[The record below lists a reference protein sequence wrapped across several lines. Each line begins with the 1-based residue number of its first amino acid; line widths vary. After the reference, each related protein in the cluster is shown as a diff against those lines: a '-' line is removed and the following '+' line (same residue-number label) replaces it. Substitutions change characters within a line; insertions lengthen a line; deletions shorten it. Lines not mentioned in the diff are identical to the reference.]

1 MTFIPKPHEIYKHFK
16 GNLYQVVTIAEHS
29 ETGEQ
34 LVIYQALYGDFKTY
48 ARPLVM
54 FTGEVDRQRYP
65 EVTQRF
71 RFELQGTDADR
82 QIRETEAA
90 GVEHPVSTQTTVTA
104 SQPAAAQATPI
115 VAQNIAAQATATAAQ
130 TIIAP
135 VSPAEDEE
143 PALDPFVLE
152 FLDADSYE
160 EKLNILAG
168 LHHRITN
175 EMITTMAIS
184 CDIEVNDGEPE
195 ERYEELKN
203 CLLTME
209 KFECNRLR

>member
-29 ETGEQ
+29 ETREQ

-130 TIIAP
+130 TTIAP

-143 PALDPFVLE
+143 PALDPLVLE